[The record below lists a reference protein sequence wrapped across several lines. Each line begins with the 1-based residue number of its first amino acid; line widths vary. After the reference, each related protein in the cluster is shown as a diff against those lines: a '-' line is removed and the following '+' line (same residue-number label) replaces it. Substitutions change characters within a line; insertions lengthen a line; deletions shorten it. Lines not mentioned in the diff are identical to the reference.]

1 MSENCPRQ
9 VETYKGVP
17 IWFNP
22 LTGKF
27 YANHCEHVKRDKD
40 VQKVKKWLDDWKS

>member
-1 MSENCPRQ
+1 MSENYPRQ

-22 LTGKF
+22 VSGKY
-27 YANHCEHVKRDKD
+27 YANHCESVKRDPDIK
-40 VQKVKKWLDDWKS
+40 VVKKWLDQMTS